1 MNLLLDT
8 HALIWWTQD
17 DPKLSRRAHSAIANA
32 ENTVYASAVSAME
45 ISTKFRI
52 GKLGDTAGLALRF
65 EERIEAEDFRP
76 LAISVTHGRLAG
88 TLSNPHKDPFD
99 RLLIAQ
105 ALTDD
110 LILVSNEVTFDAF
123 GVKRLW

>member
-17 DPKLSRRAHSAIANA
+17 DPKLSRRAHRAIGNA
-32 ENTVYASAVSAME
+32 ENAVYASAVSAME
-45 ISTKFRI
+45 IVTKFRI
-52 GKLGDTAGLALRF
+52 GNLGDAAGLALRF

-76 LAISVTHGRLAG
+76 LPISVTHGRLAG

-105 ALTDD
+105 ALTDN
-110 LILVSNEVTFDAF
+110 LILVSNEVMFDTF